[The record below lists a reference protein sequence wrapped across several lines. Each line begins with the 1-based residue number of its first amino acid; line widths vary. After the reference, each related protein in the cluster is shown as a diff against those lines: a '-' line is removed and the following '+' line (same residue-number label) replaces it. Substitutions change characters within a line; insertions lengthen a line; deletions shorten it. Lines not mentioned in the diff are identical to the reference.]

1 MPSTALAAS
10 PVCLRLG
17 QSQEGVKRLSSEELN
32 PLSSPANYSHGAMM
46 LLVSC
51 WFCRV
56 LIHALRKQAWVN
68 TGDAFVVPKDDTTS
82 LWL

>member
-10 PVCLRLG
+10 VCLCLG

-32 PLSSPANYSHGAMM
+32 PLFSPANYSHGAMM
-46 LLVSC
+46 VLVSC

-56 LIHALRKQAWVN
+56 LIHTLLRQAWAN
-68 TGDAFVVPKDDTTS
+68 TGDAFVVPKADTTS